1 MEILSTLY
9 TEAIWRPLFSAI
21 VFLYSTIPGGDFGV
35 TVIVFTVLF
44 RIVSFPLHWKA
55 RRAQQA
61 LAFIQPEMK
70 KIQEKHKN
78 DREAQGRALMELYA
92 QKKVN
97 PFSGCL
103 PILIQLPILIALF
116 QIFQGGFDANNLAYI
131 YSFIPSPESINPLAF
146 GFLDLSKGNIV
157 LGFFAALSQYIQT
170 KITLPPKPPPSD
182 KPDFSSMFQKQTL
195 YMLPLLVLFWSY
207 TLPAALTFYWTI
219 SNIFG
224 IVQDTVLNRS
234 AKKSSSGD
242 GASNG
247 YSNTHK

>member
-92 QKKVN
+92 QKNREKRK
-97 PFSGCL
+97 SGETRRC
-103 PILIQLPILIALF
+103 QAT
-116 QIFQGGFDANNLAYI
+116 Q
-131 YSFIPSPESINPLAF
+131 
-146 GFLDLSKGNIV
+146 V
-157 LGFFAALSQYIQT
+157 LGKSEECAVFCSYKVIFFA
-170 KITLPPKPPPSD
+170 PSD
-182 KPDFSSMFQKQTL
+182 
-195 YMLPLLVLFWSY
+195 
-207 TLPAALTFYWTI
+207 
-219 SNIFG
+219 
-224 IVQDTVLNRS
+224 RS
-234 AKKSSSGD
+234 L
-242 GASNG
+242 
-247 YSNTHK
+247 